1 MEDQL
6 KIKNLVYKYADAVC
20 RRSKEDWAST
30 WHEEAIWE
38 LPSAPKV
45 EGKDKIVNFW
55 VEAMSNF
62 PFAAQLIQNGTVE
75 VNGNNASGRWYIVEH
90 LQFADKTGMFNI
102 GVYQDKYLKVSDEWL
117 FKERYYNV
125 LYNDNGT
132 GNMTGTINPYPD
144 LID

>member
-1 MEDQL
+1 
-6 KIKNLVYKYADAVC
+6 
-20 RRSKEDWAST
+20 
-30 WHEEAIWE
+30 
-38 LPSAPKV
+38 
-45 EGKDKIVNFW
+45 
-55 VEAMSNF
+55 MSNF

-75 VNGNNASGRWYIVEH
+75 VNGNSASGRWYIVEY

-132 GNMTGTINPYPD
+132 GNMAGTINPYPD

>member
-1 MEDQL
+1 
-6 KIKNLVYKYADAVC
+6 
-20 RRSKEDWAST
+20 
-30 WHEEAIWE
+30 
-38 LPSAPKV
+38 
-45 EGKDKIVNFW
+45 
-55 VEAMSNF
+55 MSNF

-75 VNGNNASGRWYIVEH
+75 VNGNSASGRWYIVEH